1 MQLTGEQL
9 VKAYRIMCTTRKFGV
24 RMHKEC
30 TTGQILGFVDRC
42 ASTHR
47 GHGHSIGKGAES

>member
-1 MQLTGEQL
+1 MQFTAEQL
-9 VKAYRIMCTTRKFGV
+9 VKAYGSMCTIREFGE
-24 RMHKEC
+24 RMHKEF
-30 TTGQILGFVDRC
+30 TTRQIPGLVRLY